1 MSGGGGNGS
10 MSATSNFN
18 LFGLNRKKGKNGP
31 KWQKIVSYSVF
42 QEPYPGIEI
51 TDFQAPDKIS
61 NTIKY
66 LTDILNI
73 HWTSYLGSQVETS
86 PTCLPAKMYNGNF

>member
-1 MSGGGGNGS
+1 MVWIGKKAKNGPVWHK
-10 MSATSNFN
+10 
-18 LFGLNRKKGKNGP
+18 GKKAKNGP

-42 QEPYPGIEI
+42 QEPYTGIEI

-66 LTDILNI
+66 LADILSI
-73 HWTSYLGSQVETS
+73 HWTSYFGSQVETS
-86 PTCLPAKMYNGNF
+86 PTCLPAKMYDGNFWRA